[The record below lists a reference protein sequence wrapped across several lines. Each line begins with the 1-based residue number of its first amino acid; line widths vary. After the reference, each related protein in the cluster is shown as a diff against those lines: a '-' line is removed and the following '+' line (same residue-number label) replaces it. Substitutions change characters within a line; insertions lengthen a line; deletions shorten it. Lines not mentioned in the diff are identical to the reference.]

1 MNAARASD
9 AVAAVAGSA
18 RATAGAEARFVPPS
32 EKPAPAPS
40 TSTPAPN
47 AKRSGFPKNGASRTS
62 HALLPGPSRSCRS
75 KSRETA
81 RVRAARVSAATNA
94 AAAGWNAV
102 AIAANGSGGDAS
114 APRARRRVSA
124 SRAFSS
130 PEPGTAAR
138 SHSVSRTSRA
148 SASRG
153 VRGVGGVSESATN
166 ADSDA
171 VTPLPTF
178 ANPPARWNATL
189 MSCVVAVLAAA
200 RVSGDETETHT
211 RSNAESASARDSPS
225 SRRCSETAQARSA
238 PTAATAYVCAEPLE
252 APPERED
259 PSGIADAHAQ
269 SASTN
274 ARHDPSA
281 ASSKSVFTSSR
292 GGGFVR
298 RVASSFASFVA
309 SAFAVRFS
317 PSRSVVASSSFA
329 SFRVVRDSR
338 TRGPPLTFVFVVP
351 TRKPPAMSL
360 CAAPSAGSASAGL
373 PESQAAASARV
384 AESANR
390 RVLFVVSR
398 RAFVVPSRSLRSY
411 VNLLESEPRTSR
423 ASVTSLPPLSGVI
436 LAFGSTATS
445 SSTSRRNR
453 RHASF
458 SGFTLWNVQ
467 GASFKIFSTEDRTN
481 VRSTSSAP
489 PFAAGVDGDGRAAA
503 GVCAAGACGAGGA
516 PASPAPAS
524 PGGVPSETAIASLH
538 EARSRA
544 GPRVSRSGGP
554 RDGRSVAAAG
564 VPPRLPRVRTR
575 VRV

>member
-1 MNAARASD
+1 M
-9 AVAAVAGSA
+9 
-18 RATAGAEARFVPPS
+18 
-32 EKPAPAPS
+32 
-40 TSTPAPN
+40 
-47 AKRSGFPKNGASRTS
+47 
-62 HALLPGPSRSCRS
+62 LPGPSRSCRS

-124 SRAFSS
+124 ARAFSS
-130 PEPGTAAR
+130 PEPGAAAR

-153 VRGVGGVSESATN
+153 VRGVGGVSESAT
-166 ADSDA
+166 S
-171 VTPLPTF
+171 PLTTF

-200 RVSGDETETHT
+200 RVSGDETEAHT
-211 RSNAESASARDSPS
+211 RSSAESASARDSPS

-292 GGGFVR
+292 GDGFVR
-298 RVASSFASFVA
+298 RVASAFASFVA
-309 SAFAVRFS
+309 PSFSVRFS
-317 PSRSVVASSSFA
+317 PSYSVVASSSFA

-338 TRGPPLTFVFVVP
+338 TRGPPLTFLTFVVP

-360 CAAPSAGSASAGL
+360 CAARSAGSASAGL

-390 RVLFVVSR
+390 RVVVVVSR
-398 RAFVVPSRSLRSY
+398 RAFVVPSRSFD
-411 VNLLESEPRTSR
+411 VTLLESEPRTSR
-423 ASVTSLPPLSGVI
+423 ASVTSLPPLSGV

-445 SSTSRRNR
+445 SSTSRRNC

-489 PFAAGVDGDGRAAA
+489 PFAAGVDGNGRAAA

-516 PASPAPAS
+516 GVAGAGVARRRSVGDGHRLASRSAVPRRTARVSVGRSARRTLGRRRRRPAAS
-524 PGGVPSETAIASLH
+524 SARADARQGVRGRSERRAEIARDVSETFFFESTRVPVPGGPWGARWWISSVGRRRSLD
-538 EARSRA
+538 R
-544 GPRVSRSGGP
+544 
-554 RDGRSVAAAG
+554 
-564 VPPRLPRVRTR
+564 
-575 VRV
+575 